1 MFEPSLP
8 TVISSWL
15 PPDSSPSMVSSLF
28 SPAPPTLSCGV
39 TSGVFVLSSASP
51 VEKLGISNVPP
62 VFSDPFPDKEV
73 LGISMVIPPPC
84 AVSPTIGVDVFG
96 IPMVPPLLCKPLS
109 VSGREGVE
117 IPTSPP
123 PIWEPSIMGVDVSGR
138 FMSRFPM
145 SGSVSPGR
153 TMVFSGGREG
163 LSLTEGESSS
173 PSRAGGSF
181 PFSVSL
187 FSSLLVLFWVL
198 ISLLKRLRYPSI
210 VSKGVWTP
218 TLK

>member
-1 MFEPSLP
+1 
-8 TVISSWL
+8 
-15 PPDSSPSMVSSLF
+15 MVSSLF
-28 SPAPPTLSCGV
+28 SPAPPTLSFGV
-39 TSGVFVLSSASP
+39 TSGAFVLSSSSP
-51 VEKLGISNVPP
+51 VEKLGISNVSP

-73 LGISMVIPPPC
+73 SGISMVIPPPC

-123 PIWEPSIMGVDVSGR
+123 PIWEPSIMDVDVSGR

-173 PSRAGGSF
+173 SNAGGIFSSLF
-181 PFSVSL
+181 PPSVSL
-187 FSSLLVLFWVL
+187 VSSLLVLFWVL